1 MSKLDLISKI
11 KDANVKY
18 RAGDPIMEDHEYDLL
33 IDELRTMVDN
43 LEFEDIMSTLNEGE
57 IERNDT
63 RVKVT
68 HPFILGSL
76 EKLKHEQPQTLK
88 KFISTYVKN
97 KLCVSAKVDGISCRL
112 HYENGKLISA
122 STRGDGYV
130 GIDITDKIRY
140 VKFIPST
147 FGNNT
152 VDIRGELVILKD
164 DFATMSGYANP
175 RNACAGIFNRK
186 DSSIDELSKISF
198 VAYTILG
205 NEYTKSEQF
214 EILSK
219 DFKTAWNTELNTSVI
234 EDNGEDI
241 SDVLF
246 ELANQEYEYEV
257 DGLVISDISYRNEEK
272 YRPDACM
279 AYKINMLAVQTRL
292 IDVIWQG
299 PQKNGRFNP
308 VGILEPVELG
318 GSVIGKASIHNND
331 IIRKKGLK
339 YGSIIQIIKS
349 GDIIPTV
356 TKVISNDDNTSDIE
370 FPTVCPSCGETLVET
385 EKFMVC
391 PNTNCK
397 DQTTFKT
404 QYFLE
409 KLGIENVSFKRLQQ
423 LGIFTIEDLISFYP
437 NEKYKIE
444 TKLYDDMKSKM
455 FTASRKDLLMATDF
469 EGIST
474 KILNKIFD
482 FYGFENAIRHT
493 NLIGL
498 PIGVGEK
505 IMSKFLSHVDEN
517 MVLVE
522 KITNDN
528 RYSYVET
535 SQIEHR
541 LSATALLGSICFT
554 GSLSTMGRK
563 EATNLAERNG
573 YEVKNSVTKGLTY
586 LVTSDP
592 NSNST
597 KSKKA
602 REFGTT
608 VISETEFLNIM
619 NSNGMNVDDL

>member
-1 MSKLDLISKI
+1 MNKLDLISKI
-11 KDANVKY
+11 KEANNKY

-33 IDELRTMVDN
+33 IDELRSMVDIS
-43 LEFEDIMSTLNEGE
+43 EFEDIMSTLNEGE
-57 IERNDT
+57 IERNDN
-63 RVKVT
+63 RIKVS

-76 EKLKHEQPQTLK
+76 EKLKHEQPHTLK
-88 KFISTYVKN
+88 KFITNYVKN

-140 VKFIPST
+140 VKFVPST
-147 FGNNT
+147 FGNDT

-186 DSSIDELSKISF
+186 DSTIDELSKISF
-198 VAYTILG
+198 IAYTILG
-205 NEYTKSEQF
+205 TKYTKSEQF
-214 EILSK
+214 EVLSN
-219 DFKTAWNTELNTSVI
+219 DFKTAWNTELNPVVI

-246 ELANQEYEYEV
+246 ELANQDHEYET

-279 AYKINMLAVQTRL
+279 AYKINMLAAQTKL

-308 VGILEPVELG
+308 VGVLEPVELG
-318 GSVIGKASIHNND
+318 GSVIGKATIHNND

-356 TKVISNDDNTSDIE
+356 IKVVSNDVNTSDID
-370 FPTVCPSCGETLVET
+370 FPTVCPCCGETLVET

-391 PNTNCK
+391 PNKNCK

-423 LGIFTIEDLISFYP
+423 LGIFTIEDLIMFYP

-444 TKLYDDMKSKM
+444 TKLYDNLKRKM
-455 FTASRKDLLMATDF
+455 FTSSRKDLLMATDF

-482 FYGFENAIRHT
+482 FYGFENAIKHT

-498 PIGVGEK
+498 PLGVGEK

-517 MVLVE
+517 MIIVE

-528 RYSYVET
+528 RYSYVEN
-535 SQIEHR
+535 SEVEYK
-541 LSATALLGSICFT
+541 LSATAVIGSICFT

-563 EATNLAERNG
+563 EAMNLAERNG
-573 YEVKNSVTKGLTY
+573 YEVKSSVTKGLTY
-586 LVTSDP
+586 LVTNDP
-592 NSNST
+592 NSGST
-597 KSKKA
+597 KNEKAKKL
-602 REFGTT
+602 GTL
-608 VISETEFLNIM
+608 VIGEDEFLKLM
-619 NSNGMNVDDL
+619 NSNGINVDDL